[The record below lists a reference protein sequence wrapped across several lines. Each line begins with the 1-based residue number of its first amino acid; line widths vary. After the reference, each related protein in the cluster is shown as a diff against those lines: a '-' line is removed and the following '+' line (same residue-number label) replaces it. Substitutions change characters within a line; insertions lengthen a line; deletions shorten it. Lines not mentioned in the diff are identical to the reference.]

1 MPNRPVADEHP
12 PYYAR
17 YIALVPDGDFVGVLH
32 RAHAELVSRLRAVR
46 ADREGFRYAADKW
59 SVREVVQHL
68 SDVERV
74 MSYRMLTFARGDASP
89 LPPFDENAWV
99 PASGADAR
107 PLSQLV
113 DEFVAVR
120 GATVALIR
128 SVQPAAWANRGTMS
142 GAPATAQAL
151 AFIIAGHE
159 RHHAAI
165 FAERYGV

>member
-1 MPNRPVADEHP
+1 MPNRPAADEHA
-12 PYYAR
+12 PYYAG
-17 YIALVPDGDFVGVLH
+17 YVTLVPDGDFLGALH
-32 RAHAELVSRLRAVR
+32 SAHADLVGRLRAVR
-46 ADREGFRYAADKW
+46 TNREGFRYAADKW
-59 SVREVVQHL
+59 SVREAVQHL

-74 MSYRMLTFARGDASP
+74 MSYRMLTFARGDQSP
-89 LPPFDENAWV
+89 LPPFDENAW
-99 PASGADAR
+99 AQTSGADSR

-120 GATVALIR
+120 GATVALIS
-128 SVQPAAWANRGTMS
+128 SVQRDAWANRGIMS
-142 GAPATAQAL
+142 GTPATAQAL